1 MREIKILTL
10 SLRNFKG
17 CETLTLDFGG
27 QSASI
32 YGDNATGKTTIYDA
46 LTWLLFGKDSRGRGD
61 FEIKPLGPDNK
72 VKDHAAVTSVEAA
85 LLTDGIE
92 TRLKKTYFEKWSTK
106 RGSATETYDGNTSE
120 YCVDEVPVKKYEF
133 EQRVGSIVDEEL
145 FRVLTNVSWFCEGLD
160 WKSRRKALFQV
171 CEVPDDRLIMAENPQ
186 FSSLLDSAG
195 ALSLDDYK
203 KKLTAQRKALNGAR
217 NTVPARLDEQRRIID
232 SLSTMDFEEVREQR
246 SAKSAQ
252 MDQLTGELLKLDH
265 GALLDSKR
273 NDLIR
278 LQNELSA
285 LVNENNAYRQSQT
298 FPAEDKRP
306 QMQKDLDRVQREMVR
321 WSQLASNEKE
331 LIQSLNERIEKC
343 RERWKEENEKQ
354 FDGAQCPT
362 CGQDLP
368 QAQMEAARGKFLQER
383 ERRKKEAVE
392 QADLLKR
399 DLGAAEAR
407 RERYIQDAVDAECE
421 ASRISDEL
429 SAYVPAA
436 APTIEDM
443 PGYSDKLGELQ
454 GAILAAKAEIQDI
467 SSETSAIR
475 EEIGRKI
482 QALRVEVDQ
491 LDRELGKAGTLEFA
505 KARETALRQEAQ
517 RAAEEMEAIDRRL
530 FLCEEF
536 ARFKVQFIESGI
548 NQKFGLARFRLFRE
562 QVNGGLDDCCEVM
575 YDGVPYSSLNN
586 GMRINIGVDVI
597 RTISEHYGIRVPLVV
612 DNAESV
618 TRLLDAGT
626 QVIRLVVSE
635 SDQELRCEYGA

>member
-120 YCVDEVPVKKYEF
+120 YFVYEVPVKKYEF

-232 SLSTMDFEEVREQR
+232 SLSTMDFEEVRE
-246 SAKSAQ
+246 
-252 MDQLTGELLKLDH
+252 
-265 GALLDSKR
+265 
-273 NDLIR
+273 
-278 LQNELSA
+278 
-285 LVNENNAYRQSQT
+285 
-298 FPAEDKRP
+298 
-306 QMQKDLDRVQREMVR
+306 
-321 WSQLASNEKE
+321 
-331 LIQSLNERIEKC
+331 
-343 RERWKEENEKQ
+343 
-354 FDGAQCPT
+354 
-362 CGQDLP
+362 
-368 QAQMEAARGKFLQER
+368 
-383 ERRKKEAVE
+383 
-392 QADLLKR
+392 
-399 DLGAAEAR
+399 
-407 RERYIQDAVDAECE
+407 
-421 ASRISDEL
+421 
-429 SAYVPAA
+429 
-436 APTIEDM
+436 
-443 PGYSDKLGELQ
+443 
-454 GAILAAKAEIQDI
+454 
-467 SSETSAIR
+467 
-475 EEIGRKI
+475 
-482 QALRVEVDQ
+482 
-491 LDRELGKAGTLEFA
+491 
-505 KARETALRQEAQ
+505 
-517 RAAEEMEAIDRRL
+517 
-530 FLCEEF
+530 
-536 ARFKVQFIESGI
+536 
-548 NQKFGLARFRLFRE
+548 
-562 QVNGGLDDCCEVM
+562 
-575 YDGVPYSSLNN
+575 
-586 GMRINIGVDVI
+586 
-597 RTISEHYGIRVPLVV
+597 
-612 DNAESV
+612 
-618 TRLLDAGT
+618 
-626 QVIRLVVSE
+626 
-635 SDQELRCEYGA
+635 